1 MLRWLTMSDTSANR
15 LSQERSSYL
24 RSAAHQPIHWY
35 PWSEEAFQKAKELN
49 RPIILDIG
57 AVWCHWCHVMDGES
71 YEDPEVAQIINEH
84 FIAIK
89 VDRDER
95 PDLDSRYQMAVSA
108 ITGQGGWP
116 LTAFLTPEGQVFFGG
131 TYFPPDNR
139 YGRPG
144 FKSVLT
150 QVKDYYHTNQDKVQ
164 ASADGLHR
172 ELARHAVETKPGIL
186 SYDMITEAI
195 EQISKN
201 FDFLNGGF
209 GAAPKFPHPGA
220 IELLLQEAFYT
231 GKTDLAAIA
240 ARTLEKMGKG
250 GVYDQIGGGFHRY
263 STDERWIVPHFEK
276 MAYDN
281 SELLKNYLH
290 CYQATGKGLFK
301 EIALGIVEYVR
312 TVLSDPI
319 HGGFYASQDADIS
332 MQDDGDYFT
341 WTVEEAQTAL
351 SPDEFKVLQ
360 LYYNIGPQGEMHT
373 KPEKNVLF
381 VDMEPD
387 AIAIKLNLPESKVL
401 DLITVGKQHLLEARM
416 KRPTPFVDKT
426 IYPNWNGMM
435 IAAFLEAY
443 KVLGLAPCKEL
454 ALKTL
459 ELLIAQAYRPDQG
472 FAHSLLN
479 GEPRHFGLLDDQ
491 VQMGVA
497 LLEAYEVTAEEKY
510 LEKAEAVVKLLL
522 EKFWDDQGGGFFD
535 RAKDN
540 VPTISGVAH
549 PQKPIQDAPT
559 PSANGVAVM
568 LLDRL
573 AYLTSNLLYRE
584 RAEEI
589 LKAFAET
596 CRDWGLFAATFFQA
610 SSYHLQ
616 HPAQAVVVGKR
627 NDSATQGFF
636 SAALKLYRPGKIV
649 RLMDPQDRS
658 VTPPPPA
665 LEGMIQNAKS
675 QSGPIAYV
683 CVETSCAPPA
693 KTVEE
698 LIQTLTSFGVKNV

>member
-1 MLRWLTMSDTSANR
+1 MSDTSTNR

-49 RPIILDIG
+49 RPILLDIG

-116 LTAFLTPEGQVFFGG
+116 LTAFLASDGRAFFGG
-131 TYFPPDNR
+131 TYFPPDNK

-150 QVKDYYHTNQDKVQ
+150 QVKDYYHENQNKVQ
-164 ASADGLHR
+164 ASAEGLHR

-186 SYDMITEAI
+186 SSDLITEAI

-209 GAAPKFPHPGA
+209 GTAPKFPHPGA
-220 IELLLQEAFYT
+220 LELLLREAFYT
-231 GKTDLAAIA
+231 GKQDLVEIA
-240 ARTLEKMGKG
+240 VRTLEKMGKG

-290 CYQATGKGLFK
+290 CYQATGKGFFK
-301 EIALGIVEYVR
+301 EIALGIIEYVR
-312 TVLSDPI
+312 TVLSNPKD
-319 HGGFYASQDADIS
+319 GGFYASQDADIS
-332 MQDDGDYFT
+332 MHDDGDYFT
-341 WTVEEAQTAL
+341 WTVEEGEASL
-351 SPDEFKVLQ
+351 SPNEFKVLQ
-360 LYYNIGPQGEMHT
+360 LYYNIGPQGEMHINT
-373 KPEKNVLF
+373 AKNVLF

-387 AIAIKLNLPESKVL
+387 AIAIKLNLPEPKVF
-401 DLITVGKQHLLEARM
+401 DLIKTGKQHLLEARM
-416 KRPTPFVDKT
+416 NRPTPFVDKAV
-426 IYPNWNGMM
+426 YLNWNGMM

-443 KVLGLAPCKEL
+443 KVLGLDTCKEL

-459 ELLIAQAYRPDQG
+459 ELLIARAYRPDQG
-472 FAHSLLN
+472 FAHSLLD

-497 LLEAYEVTAEEKY
+497 LLEAYEVTGEGKY

-522 EKFWDDQGGGFFD
+522 EKFWDNQDRGFFD

-540 VPTISGVAH
+540 VQAIPGVAH

-559 PSANGVAVM
+559 SSANGVAVM
-568 LLDRL
+568 LLNRL
-573 AYLTSNLLYRE
+573 AYLTSNPLYRE
-584 RAEEI
+584 RAEET
-589 LKAFAET
+589 LKAFIET

-610 SSYHLQ
+610 LSDHLR
-616 HPAQAVVVGKR
+616 HPAQVVVVGNR
-627 NDSATQGFF
+627 NDSATQGLL
-636 SAALKLYRPGKIV
+636 STALKIYRPGKIV
-649 RLMDPQDRS
+649 RLLDPQNRS
-658 VTPPPPA
+658 QSPLPPA
-665 LEGMIQNAKS
+665 LEGMVQTDTSA
-675 QSGPIAYV
+675 GPIAYC
-683 CVETSCAPPA
+683 CVETLCAPPT
-693 KTVEE
+693 KTVDE
-698 LIQTLTSFGVKNV
+698 LIQTLTTFGIRNH

>member
-1 MLRWLTMSDTSANR
+1 MSDAYANR

-24 RSAAHQPIHWY
+24 KSAAHQPIHWY
-35 PWSEEAFQKAKELN
+35 PWSEEAFQKSKELN
-49 RPIILDIG
+49 RPILLDIG

-71 YEDPEVAQIINEH
+71 YEDPEVAQFINDH
-84 FIAIK
+84 FITIK

-116 LTAFLTPEGQVFFGG
+116 LTAFLTPEGRVFFGG
-131 TYFPPDNR
+131 TYFPPDNK

-150 QVKDYYHTNQDKVQ
+150 QVKDYYHANLDKVQ
-164 ASADGLHR
+164 ASAEGLYR

-186 SYDMITEAI
+186 SYGLITEAI

-209 GAAPKFPHPGA
+209 GTAPKFPHPGA
-220 IELLLQEAFYT
+220 LELLLREAFYM
-231 GKTDLAAIA
+231 GKQDLAAIA

-263 STDERWIVPHFEK
+263 STDERWVVPHFEK

-281 SELLKNYLH
+281 SELLKNCLN
-290 CYQATGKGLFK
+290 CYQATGKEIFK
-301 EIALGIVEYVR
+301 EIALGIIDYVR
-312 TVLSDPI
+312 TVLSDPNQ
-319 HGGFYASQDADIS
+319 GGFYASQDADIS
-332 MQDDGDYFT
+332 MHDDGDYFT
-341 WTVEEAQTAL
+341 WTIGEAEAAL
-351 SPDEFKVLQ
+351 SSDEFKVLQ
-360 LYYNIGPQGEMHT
+360 LYYNIGPQGEMHIN
-373 KPEKNVLF
+373 PAKNVLF
-381 VDMEPD
+381 IDMEPD
-387 AIAIKLNLPESKVL
+387 AIAAKLGLPKSKIL
-401 DLITVGKQHLLEARM
+401 DLIKTGKERLLETRM

-426 IYPNWNGMM
+426 VYLNWNGMM

-443 KVLGLAPCKEL
+443 KVFGLPDCKEL

-459 ELLIAQAYRPDQG
+459 ELLIARAYHPGYG
-472 FAHSLLN
+472 FAHSLLD

-497 LLEAYEVTAEEKY
+497 LLDAYEVTAEEKY
-510 LEKAEAVVKLLL
+510 LEKADAVAKLLL
-522 EKFWDDQGGGFFD
+522 EKFWDDPSGGFFD

-540 VPTISGVAH
+540 IPTVLGAAH

-568 LLDRL
+568 FLDRL
-573 AYLTSNLLYRE
+573 AHLTSNLLYRE
-584 RAEEI
+584 RAEQI

-596 CRDWGLFAATFFQA
+596 CRDMGLFAATFFQA
-610 SSYHLQ
+610 LSYHLQ
-616 HPAQAVVVGKR
+616 HPAQAVVVGRR
-627 NDSATQGFF
+627 NDPATQNFI
-636 SAALKLYRPGKIV
+636 SAALKSYRPGKIV
-649 RLMDPQDRS
+649 RLIDPQDRLA
-658 VTPPPPA
+658 TPPPPA
-665 LEGMIQNAKS
+665 LAGMLQNAKL
-675 QSGPIAYV
+675 QSGPVVYV

-698 LIQTLTSFGVKNV
+698 LTQTLTSFGVKNV

>member
-1 MLRWLTMSDTSANR
+1 MNGSSSNK

-24 RSAAHQPIHWY
+24 KSAAHQPIHWF

-49 RPIILDIG
+49 RPILLDIG

-71 YEDPEVAQIINEH
+71 YEDTEVAQFINEH

-116 LTAFLTPEGQVFFGG
+116 LTAFLTPEGRVFFGG
-131 TYFPPDNR
+131 TYFPPDDK

-150 QVKDYYHTNQDKVQ
+150 QVKDYYHANLDKVQ
-164 ASADGLHR
+164 TSAEGLYR

-186 SYDMITEAI
+186 SYDLITEAI

-209 GAAPKFPHPGA
+209 GTAPKFPHPGA
-220 IELLLQEAFYT
+220 LELLLREAFYR
-231 GKTDLAAIA
+231 GKQDLAAIA

-263 STDERWIVPHFEK
+263 STDERWVVPHFEK

-281 SELLKNYLH
+281 SELLKNCLH
-290 CYQATGKGLFK
+290 CYQATGKEIFK
-301 EIALGIVEYVR
+301 EIALGIIDYVR
-312 TVLSDPI
+312 SVLSDPDQ
-319 HGGFYASQDADIS
+319 GGFYASQDADIS
-332 MQDDGDYFT
+332 MHDDGDYFT
-341 WTVEEAQTAL
+341 WTVEEAERAL
-351 SPDEFKVLQ
+351 SQDEFRVVQ
-360 LYYNIGPQGEMHT
+360 LYYNIGPRGEMHVNT
-373 KPEKNVLF
+373 AKNVLF
-381 VDMEPD
+381 IDMEPD
-387 AIAIKLNLPESKVL
+387 AIAAKLGLPESKVL
-401 DLITVGKQHLLEARM
+401 DLIKTGKQRLLEARM
-416 KRPTPFVDKT
+416 KRPTPFIDKT
-426 IYPNWNGMM
+426 VYLNWNGMM

-443 KVLGLAPCKEL
+443 KILALPACKEL

-459 ELLIAQAYRPDQG
+459 ELLIVHAYNPGYG

-479 GEPRHFGLLDDQ
+479 GEPKHFGLLDDQ

-497 LLEAYEVTAEEKY
+497 LLDAYEVTAEEKY
-510 LEKAEAVVKLLL
+510 LEKAEAVAKLLL
-522 EKFWDDQGGGFFD
+522 EKFWDDPAGGFFD

-540 VPTISGVAH
+540 IPTVLGAAH
-549 PQKPIQDAPT
+549 PQKPIQDSPT

-568 LLDRL
+568 FLDRL
-573 AYLTSNLLYRE
+573 AHLTSNVLYRE
-584 RAEEI
+584 RAEEA

-596 CRDWGLFAATFFQA
+596 CRDMGLFAATYFQA
-610 SSYHLQ
+610 LSYHLL
-616 HPAQAVVVGKR
+616 HPAQALIVGRR
-627 NDSATQGFF
+627 NDPATQNFL
-636 SAALKLYRPGKIV
+636 SAALKSYRPGKIV
-649 RLMDPQDRS
+649 RLLDPQNRLA
-658 VTPPPPA
+658 TPPPPA
-665 LEGMIQNAKS
+665 LAGMLQNAKL
-675 QSGPIAYV
+675 QSEPVVYV
-683 CVETSCAPPA
+683 CVEISCAPPA
-693 KTVEE
+693 RTVEE
-698 LIQTLTSFGVKNV
+698 LTQTLTAFGVKNV